1 MRPASGRPSAG
12 RIRRTPGRTLT
23 LASRRSASLTSP
35 RSGPGART
43 SGLRLGGYERANPS
57 GVSAEYWSRRRDL
70 NPRPADYESA
80 ALPLS
85 YTGVGVHYKAFTARS
100 PESAGATVV
109 NTVVEFFAM
118 RSIASAR
125 W

>member
-70 NPRPADYESA
+70 NPRPADYE
-80 ALPLS
+80 ALSSSFQPSRSVSLWAHS
-85 YTGVGVHYKAFTARS
+85 ITAITASDVVKRHRAKASHIGHGGT
-100 PESAGATVV
+100 ED
-109 NTVVEFFAM
+109 
-118 RSIASAR
+118 
-125 W
+125 